1 MSKLGPLEISAVQE
15 SYQCALGM
23 STDEDRNKDQTRVAG
38 QLCGPPT
45 AQELGLSSRVVLM
58 RGGATIWHSLH
69 WSVTKSGFPR
79 EKPWEKEGKRL
90 VPGTSLC
97 HYKASLSA
105 FIMAWGQALCQLMA
119 EEHLSSGS
127 AETHSGLTLND
138 VVGGRPLGMLIVE
151 QDTWLLPYL
160 ETGVMK

>member
-1 MSKLGPLEISAVQE
+1 
-15 SYQCALGM
+15 
-23 STDEDRNKDQTRVAG
+23 
-38 QLCGPPT
+38 
-45 AQELGLSSRVVLM
+45 
-58 RGGATIWHSLH
+58 
-69 WSVTKSGFPR
+69 
-79 EKPWEKEGKRL
+79 
-90 VPGTSLC
+90 
-97 HYKASLSA
+97 
-105 FIMAWGQALCQLMA
+105 MA